1 MLNGRKTIAILIFDI
16 TSYYQNELVKYL
28 SQFSEEKGYNL
39 LIFSAFTIYGKDG
52 NNAAGEYNIMNLIP
66 LEQIDAFILCH
77 DTYESD
83 KIAKKMLK
91 MLNKRCQ
98 CPIISVRKKVDG
110 CYNVLVNDEQSIPS
124 LVKHLFEEHHYER
137 IAFMSGPLSHPDA
150 VFRLQKYHE
159 SMEELSLPHP
169 EEYIFEGDFW
179 KNMGTAAATYFT
191 SLKEPPQAI
200 LCANDYMALSLC
212 KGLILQG
219 YSIPQDFA
227 ICGFD
232 DVSESVTN
240 IPPLTT
246 CKVSIDKLAYLVVD
260 TIHRL
265 QQGEEV
271 ETERYTDAQTIIR
284 NSCGCEKLSLH
295 DISLCHMQQINANDV
310 LLNQSIHNTFTSIA
324 LENLMSAE
332 DIGDY
337 LALEEYPDNTKDFY
351 LCLGKK
357 GDGSFPQTRQEKPGF
372 AKYSQS
378 IYSLKDVT
386 PIITSSFPT
395 KELLPP
401 EAIREEPMSVFF
413 FPIHYLQYNFGYIAA
428 VSNKK
433 EHKNVLFHSLLAI
446 IGNTLEHTRIQ
457 SRNESLLTKLNTLY
471 VQDSLTNLYNRR
483 GFEQFSTTK
492 LIQANR
498 KGISSM
504 ILGIDMD
511 NLKYINDAYG
521 HAQGDVALK
530 TIALA
535 IQNACMNDE
544 ICARIGGDEYEVFGF
559 DYNTEMAET
568 FIRKF
573 QQYLDNFN
581 ETSNLPYQV
590 NASLGYV
597 ITDSSSRESLEHYMK
612 ISDDLLYQN
621 KRIRKERFG
630 NLSQRPN

>member
-1 MLNGRKTIAILIFDI
+1 
-16 TSYYQNELVKYL
+16 
-28 SQFSEEKGYNL
+28 
-39 LIFSAFTIYGKDG
+39 
-52 NNAAGEYNIMNLIP
+52 
-66 LEQIDAFILCH
+66 
-77 DTYESD
+77 
-83 KIAKKMLK
+83 
-91 MLNKRCQ
+91 
-98 CPIISVRKKVDG
+98 
-110 CYNVLVNDEQSIPS
+110 
-124 LVKHLFEEHHYER
+124 
-137 IAFMSGPLSHPDA
+137 
-150 VFRLQKYHE
+150 
-159 SMEELSLPHP
+159 
-169 EEYIFEGDFW
+169 
-179 KNMGTAAATYFT
+179 
-191 SLKEPPQAI
+191 
-200 LCANDYMALSLC
+200 
-212 KGLILQG
+212 
-219 YSIPQDFA
+219 
-227 ICGFD
+227 
-232 DVSESVTN
+232 
-240 IPPLTT
+240 
-246 CKVSIDKLAYLVVD
+246 
-260 TIHRL
+260 
-265 QQGEEV
+265 
-271 ETERYTDAQTIIR
+271 
-284 NSCGCEKLSLH
+284 
-295 DISLCHMQQINANDV
+295 MQQINANDA

-511 NLKYINDAYG
+511 NLKYINDVYG

-535 IQNACMNDE
+535 IQNACMDDE